1 MKTKGI
7 ETWQGCRQIRTEYS
21 LTFQKENITLMMVQ
35 KMFWVSQVTLGPL
48 AAFFSVSQ
56 NLYNSFRTQNQLT
69 GTPATAAAAGRAA
82 SFRQLEAVVTEAVA
96 VLRRLLR
103 SSAKVMTDTDNS
115 RCAQQLDDL
124 QKSVP
129 KGVQSGDQQH
139 RFRCPEI

>member
-1 MKTKGI
+1 M
-7 ETWQGCRQIRTEYS
+7 
-21 LTFQKENITLMMVQ
+21 
-35 KMFWVSQVTLGPL
+35 
-48 AAFFSVSQ
+48 
-56 NLYNSFRTQNQLT
+56 
-69 GTPATAAAAGRAA
+69 
-82 SFRQLEAVVTEAVA
+82 TEAVA

>member
-21 LTFQKENITLMMVQ
+21 LTFQNEIGSKKRFAGQPGYVGTA
-35 KMFWVSQVTLGPL
+35 SC
-48 AAFFSVSQ
+48 FFSVPQ

-82 SFRQLEAVVTEAVA
+82 SFRQLEAGVTEAVA

-124 QKSVP
+124 QKRAVP